1 MKEGDA
7 VGMEVETGTCRVS
20 GTFRCFG
27 PYGAAASVEEVAQ
40 NRAAEAA
47 EVGGVDSE
55 LMGTAGVRVKQDI
68 CSAVFIDRS
77 DFIFC
82 QRVLSL
88 SRINLL
94 SRTFV
99 VVRA

>member
-1 MKEGDA
+1 MTEGDA
-7 VGMEVETGTCRVS
+7 VGMKVETGACRVS
-20 GTFRCFG
+20 GTFRCSG
-27 PYGAAASVEEVAQ
+27 PYGATASVEEVTE

-47 EVGGVDSE
+47 EMGGVDPE
-55 LMGTAGVRVKQDI
+55 LVGAAGVRIKHDI

-77 DFIFC
+77 YFIFC

>member
-7 VGMEVETGTCRVS
+7 VGMEVETGACRVS

-47 EVGGVDSE
+47 EMGGVDSE
-55 LMGTAGVRVKQDI
+55 LMGAAGMRVEQDI
-68 CSAVFIDRS
+68 GRAVLIDGY